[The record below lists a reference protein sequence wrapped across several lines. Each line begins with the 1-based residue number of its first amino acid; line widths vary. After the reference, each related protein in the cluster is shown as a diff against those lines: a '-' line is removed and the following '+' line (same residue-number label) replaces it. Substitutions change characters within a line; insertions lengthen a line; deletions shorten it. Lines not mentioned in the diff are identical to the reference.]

1 MLHMETIGVRELR
14 QNASKYLRR
23 VAAGE
28 SITVTDR
35 GKPVA
40 VLNPPP
46 DDQLSLREQMIANGE
61 LIPAEDPDRKAW
73 LEPPLPLR
81 PGQTPPSEVLQR
93 MRDEERY

>member
-1 MLHMETIGVRELR
+1 MLHMESIGVRELR
-14 QNASKYLRR
+14 QNASVYLRR

-46 DDQLSLREQMIANGE
+46 NDAMSVRERMIASGE
-61 LIPAEDPDRKAW
+61 LIPAEDPDRRAW
-73 LEPPLPLR
+73 LEPPLPAV
-81 PGQTPPSEVLQR
+81 PGPTLSEILQE

>member
-1 MLHMETIGVRELR
+1 MDTIGVRELR
-14 QNASKYLRR
+14 QNASRYLRR

-28 SITVTDR
+28 SIMVTDR

-46 DDQLSLREQMIANGE
+46 DDQVSVREQMIASGE

-73 LEPPLPLR
+73 LEPPLPAR
-81 PGQTPPSEVLQR
+81 PGERPLSEILQR